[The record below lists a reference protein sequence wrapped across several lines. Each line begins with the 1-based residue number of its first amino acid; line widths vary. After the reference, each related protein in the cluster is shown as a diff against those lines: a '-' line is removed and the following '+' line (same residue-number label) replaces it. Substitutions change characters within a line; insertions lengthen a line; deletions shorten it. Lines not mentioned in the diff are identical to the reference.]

1 MGDSWV
7 TMSDHEASMNTF
19 TNVWGWLL
27 PMNMP
32 QCSRKNTSIACVCY
46 GHMLFGG
53 GFKSCLHERGKQ
65 MMDHRRGGPK
75 NLVVNMLL
83 DKHPEP
89 KMQFRRAI
97 FHCATQKGRRVR
109 SSVSWFWQEIQ
120 SNHLDFQ
127 NAALTKRHQLPR
139 SFRGSLYI
147 TNPNSMHLC
156 FGKSFK
162 LS

>member
-7 TMSDHEASMNTF
+7 TMSDHEASMNTS
-19 TNVWGWLL
+19 TNVWSWLL

-32 QCSRKNTSIACVCY
+32 QCSKKNTSIACVCY

-89 KMQFRRAI
+89 KMQLGRAI
-97 FHCATQKGRRVR
+97 FHCATQKGGRVQ

-139 SFRGSLYI
+139 SFIGSLYYQPKLHALFFSG
-147 TNPNSMHLC
+147 NPS
-156 FGKSFK
+156 K